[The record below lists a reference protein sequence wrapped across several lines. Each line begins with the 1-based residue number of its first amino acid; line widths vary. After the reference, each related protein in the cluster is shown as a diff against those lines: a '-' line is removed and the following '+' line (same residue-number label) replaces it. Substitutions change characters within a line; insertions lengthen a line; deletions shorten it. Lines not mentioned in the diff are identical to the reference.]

1 MYDNGYIV
9 KCRSILTND
18 ICLSEASHKADV
30 FLVCISYLTYSL
42 KKCIDNLAVWKIRVN
57 THTHTHTHN
66 YRASIYNK
74 TFNLQW
80 ITGINYPGLSLS
92 YDKSSYKYSYSAILS
107 QKRQDIFMVR
117 RYWGAFSAPEYRR
130 FFVSTH
136 NSLKSLLVFKYL

>member
-57 THTHTHTHN
+57 THTIIARQYIIKHL
-66 YRASIYNK
+66 IYNGLPESIIRGYPCLTIK
-74 TFNLQW
+74 VPINTHPLPYCLKKGRIFLWSDGTGERSLRPNIVGFLFPP
-80 ITGINYPGLSLS
+80 IT
-92 YDKSSYKYSYSAILS
+92 
-107 QKRQDIFMVR
+107 V
-117 RYWGAFSAPEYRR
+117 
-130 FFVSTH
+130 
-136 NSLKSLLVFKYL
+136 

>member
-57 THTHTHTHN
+57 THKKKKKIIARQYIIKHL
-66 YRASIYNK
+66 IYNGLPESIIRGYPCLTTK
-74 TFNLQW
+74 VPINTHPLPYCLKKGRIFLWSDGTGERSLRPNIVGFLFPP
-80 ITGINYPGLSLS
+80 IT
-92 YDKSSYKYSYSAILS
+92 
-107 QKRQDIFMVR
+107 V
-117 RYWGAFSAPEYRR
+117 
-130 FFVSTH
+130 
-136 NSLKSLLVFKYL
+136 

>member
-42 KKCIDNLAVWKIRVN
+42 KKCINNLAVWKIRVN
-57 THTHTHTHN
+57 TQLS
-66 YRASIYNK
+66 RVNK

-92 YDKSSYKYSYSAILS
+92 YDKSSYKYSSSAILS

>member
-57 THTHTHTHN
+57 TH
-66 YRASIYNK
+66 I
-74 TFNLQW
+74 L
-80 ITGINYPGLSLS
+80 TGIPRALIYLFSKRYARTETLFSGVFRPFP
-92 YDKSSYKYSYSAILS
+92 YSYVLFLS
-107 QKRQDIFMVR
+107 
-117 RYWGAFSAPEYRR
+117 
-130 FFVSTH
+130 T
-136 NSLKSLLVFKYL
+136 FKLNDV

>member
-57 THTHTHTHN
+57 THKKKKIIARQYIIKHL
-66 YRASIYNK
+66 IYNGLPESIIRGYPCLTTK
-74 TFNLQW
+74 VPINTHPLPYCLKKGRIFLWSDGTGERSLRPNIVGFLFPP
-80 ITGINYPGLSLS
+80 IT
-92 YDKSSYKYSYSAILS
+92 
-107 QKRQDIFMVR
+107 V
-117 RYWGAFSAPEYRR
+117 
-130 FFVSTH
+130 
-136 NSLKSLLVFKYL
+136 

>member
-42 KKCIDNLAVWKIRVN
+42 KKCINNLAVWKIRVN
-57 THTHTHTHN
+57 THTHTHTHTHN

-80 ITGINYPGLSLS
+80 ITGINYPGYPCLTTKVPINTHPLPYCLKKGRIFLWSDGTGERSLRPN
-92 YDKSSYKYSYSAILS
+92 IVGFLFPP
-107 QKRQDIFMVR
+107 ITV
-117 RYWGAFSAPEYRR
+117 
-130 FFVSTH
+130 
-136 NSLKSLLVFKYL
+136 

>member
-57 THTHTHTHN
+57 THTHT
-66 YRASIYNK
+66 K
-74 TFNLQW
+74 
-80 ITGINYPGLSLS
+80 LS
-92 YDKSSYKYSYSAILS
+92 
-107 QKRQDIFMVR
+107 RVDI
-117 RYWGAFSAPEYRR
+117 
-130 FFVSTH
+130 
-136 NSLKSLLVFKYL
+136 

>member
-57 THTHTHTHN
+57 THTHTHTHTIIIARQ
-66 YRASIYNK
+66 YIIKHLIYNGLPESIIRGYPCLTTK
-74 TFNLQW
+74 VPINTHPLPYCLKKGRIFLWSDGTGERSLRPNIVGFLFPP
-80 ITGINYPGLSLS
+80 IT
-92 YDKSSYKYSYSAILS
+92 
-107 QKRQDIFMVR
+107 V
-117 RYWGAFSAPEYRR
+117 
-130 FFVSTH
+130 
-136 NSLKSLLVFKYL
+136 

>member
-1 MYDNGYIV
+1 MQ
-9 KCRSILTND
+9 KLESL
-18 ICLSEASHKADV
+18 EAVH
-30 FLVCISYLTYSL
+30 
-42 KKCIDNLAVWKIRVN
+42 

-92 YDKSSYKYSYSAILS
+92 YDKSSYKYSSSAILS

>member
-42 KKCIDNLAVWKIRVN
+42 NIPLKSVLIIWQCGKFVY
-57 THTHTHTHN
+57 THN

-92 YDKSSYKYSYSAILS
+92 YDKSSYKYSSSAILS

>member
-42 KKCIDNLAVWKIRVN
+42 KKCINNLAVWKIRVN

-92 YDKSSYKYSYSAILS
+92 YDKSSYKYSSSAILS
-107 QKRQDIFMVR
+107 QKGRIFLWSDGTGER
-117 RYWGAFSAPEYRR
+117 
-130 FFVSTH
+130 
-136 NSLKSLLVFKYL
+136 SLRPNIVGFLFPPITV

>member
-18 ICLSEASHKADV
+18 ICLSEALHKADV

-57 THTHTHTHN
+57 TQL
-66 YRASIYNK
+66 SIYNK

-92 YDKSSYKYSYSAILS
+92 YDKSSYKYSSSAILS

>member
-57 THTHTHTHN
+57 THKKKKIIARQYIIKHL
-66 YRASIYNK
+66 IYNGLPESIIRGYPCLTTK
-74 TFNLQW
+74 VPINTHPLPYCLKKGRIFLWSDGTGERSLRPNIVGFLFPP
-80 ITGINYPGLSLS
+80 ITGKNG
-92 YDKSSYKYSYSAILS
+92 
-107 QKRQDIFMVR
+107 
-117 RYWGAFSAPEYRR
+117 
-130 FFVSTH
+130 
-136 NSLKSLLVFKYL
+136 